1 MLEVTL
7 PNSIYL
13 NCGVTTDNCLIADTN
28 DSSNWK
34 TIKIPLPEGKW
45 EIYKNP
51 MGNKIILVDNER
63 RI

>member
-7 PNSIYL
+7 
-13 NCGVTTDNCLIADTN
+13 
-28 DSSNWK
+28 SS
-34 TIKIPLPEGKW
+34 GKW